1 VCMVEYGEM
10 DTTAME
16 IIKNKKSRN
25 LADRVKLYY
34 FEKQQQKLSVEMER
48 TEEAEL
54 SDMFKPIPTFYNK
67 EPIPLE
73 TLTIR
78 LKEIREVPE
87 IKISSTEAVF
97 KLLEPLQFYDREVC
111 GVLLLDTKNKLL
123 GIHFVSVGGINFSAV
138 DIRLVIRILGLT
150 GASGMIFF
158 HNHPSGGV
166 DPSEEDIHLLNRL
179 DEVCKI
185 VGFQLVDFVIIG
197 RGLAKSGREAGWGVW
212 GKT

>member
-1 VCMVEYGEM
+1 MVEYGEM

-34 FEKQQQKLSVEMER
+34 FEKQQQKLPVEMER

-54 SDMFKPIPTFYNK
+54 VDMFKPIPVSFYK

-78 LKEIREVPE
+78 LKEIREAPRVSV
-87 IKISSTEAVF
+87 SSTDEVF
-97 KLLEPLQFYDREVC
+97 KLLEPLQFYDREVS
-111 GVLLLDTKNKLL
+111 GVLLMDIKNKLI
-123 GIHFVSVGGINFSAV
+123 GIHFVGVGGVDFSAV
-138 DIRLVIRILGLT
+138 DIRLVIRILALS
-150 GASGMIFF
+150 GATGMIFF
-158 HNHPSGGV
+158 HNHPSGEV
-166 DPSEEDIHLLNRL
+166 KPSDEDIHLLNRL
-179 DEVCKI
+179 DEICKI

-197 RGLAKSGREAGWGVW
+197 RGLAKSGREERWGVW

>member
-1 VCMVEYGEM
+1 MVEYGEM

-34 FEKQQQKLSVEMER
+34 FEKQQQKLPVEMER
-48 TEEAEL
+48 TEEAKL
-54 SDMFKPIPTFYNK
+54 VDMFKPIPVSFYK

-78 LKEIREVPE
+78 LKEIREAPRVSV
-87 IKISSTEAVF
+87 SSTDEVF
-97 KLLEPLQFYDREVC
+97 KLLEPLQFYDREVS
-111 GVLLLDTKNKLL
+111 GVLLMDIKNKLI
-123 GIHFVSVGGINFSAV
+123 GIHFVGVGGVDFSAV
-138 DIRLVIRILGLT
+138 DIRLVIRILALS
-150 GASGMIFF
+150 GATGMIFF
-158 HNHPSGGV
+158 HNHPSGEV
-166 DPSEEDIHLLNRL
+166 KPSDEDIHLLNRL
-179 DEVCKI
+179 DEICKV

-197 RGLAKSGREAGWGVW
+197 RGLAKSGREERWGVW